1 MKPAWPKAS
10 AWATAAACP
19 AFTVQPRP
27 LRYLRDEIG
36 QRFEAIG
43 STGARLGHVD
53 IEVLPDNMAM
63 TGTAHVLTQYRRCG
77 VGTRLY
83 EAAAA
88 WACTAGHPLRSD
100 ASRSAMSEGFWAKQV
115 RRGRAVCAAPAIQ
128 WERDAHPFSA
138 IAGRGD
144 CEYYRLTAP
153 CPAPALD
160 GRRRRRRRRR

>member
-1 MKPAWPKAS
+1 MKPAEPKTA

-19 AFTVQPRP
+19 AFTVQQRS

-36 QRFEAIG
+36 QRFEAI
-43 STGARLGHVD
+43 SPTGARLGNVD
-53 IEVLPDNMAM
+53 IEVLPDKQAM
-63 TGTAHVLTQYRRCG
+63 TGTAHVLAQYRRCG

-88 WACTAGHPLRSD
+88 WACIAGHPLRSD
-100 ASRSAMSEGFWAKQV
+100 ASRSAMSEGFWVKQV

-128 WERDAHPFSA
+128 WAPDAHPFSA
-138 IAGRGD
+138 IAGRGN